1 MRKERVG
8 VILIRKGQAFS
19 SIFCNEALVPPTVRD
34 VRTRAVRFT
43 RWLDLQRSV
52 NRLRIDQHVHSEAS
66 YDGHEPVELLLK
78 QAAEVGLDGIV
89 VTDHDRIEASLR
101 AAELAPDY
109 GLVGIPGVEVSTA
122 DGHLLA
128 LGVRALPPRRQP
140 LSETVRW
147 VHGEGGVAVVPHP
160 FQRLRHGVPRR
171 VLADCTPAPHAV
183 ETYNS
188 WLVTGI
194 KNRRA
199 RRFAERH
206 GLPGVAASDAHRV
219 GYVGRAYTEV
229 DTKAR
234 TAESVLEAF
243 RTGATRVRGQ
253 RTPVTVST
261 RHYAAGAA
269 RKSGYYARAGAL
281 RSATLART
289 GALRSATLARAGAVR
304 TARSL
309 YRISP
314 LS

>member
-1 MRKERVG
+1 M
-8 VILIRKGQAFS
+8 
-19 SIFCNEALVPPTVRD
+19 
-34 VRTRAVRFT
+34 
-43 RWLDLQRSV
+43 
-52 NRLRIDQHVHSEAS
+52 NRLRIDPHVHSEAS

-140 LSETVRW
+140 LS
-147 VHGEGGVAVVPHP
+147 
-160 FQRLRHGVPRR
+160 QRLRHGVPRR

-199 RRFAERH
+199 RRFAEHH

-219 GYVGRAYTEV
+219 GYVGRAYTEI
-229 DTKAR
+229 DTKAQ

-243 RTGATRVRGQ
+243 RMGATRVRGQ

-281 RSATLART
+281 QSATLART

-309 YRISP
+309 YDISP